1 MKSALKDLLYED
13 KLRLLQYTFI
23 DRHTFPI
30 KHWKVGSKEKGWI
43 PSAKHFKALETQ
55 LIQAMND
62 PDFNLIT
69 HPFVEVE
76 FKSAVTM
83 KEDLVKQFDFV
94 HKRLMMALFVNDAM
108 MSGESAPFAS
118 QAVSMKVVMHRYLMN
133 RTLLENVIREKIFL
147 PIAMHRNFVKRTE
160 AELAH
165 NVRTSTRYILPKFFY
180 TQKLN
185 LMNNTAEQE
194 MLIRLRDKME
204 IPFEIIADVF
214 GWDQENIK
222 SAFTR
227 EQHTALDP
235 VWREARKE
243 ASKDIRIRN
252 QILDGTPFDELTLYD
267 DVAQAAAKP
276 GRPVVPE
283 GEKSKA
289 IPAIIPM
296 GGGEAASRAKA
307 VEKGTVP
314 EPMKPTEPGVPPAPP
329 STTAVPAAAPAL
341 GEVPK

>member
-1 MKSALKDLLYED
+1 
-13 KLRLLQYTFI
+13 
-23 DRHTFPI
+23 
-30 KHWKVGSKEKGWI
+30 
-43 PSAKHFKALETQ
+43 
-55 LIQAMND
+55 
-62 PDFNLIT
+62 
-69 HPFVEVE
+69 VEVD

-118 QAVSMKVVMHRYLMN
+118 QAVSMKVVMHKYLMN
-133 RTLLENVIREKIFL
+133 RTLLENIIREKVFL
-147 PIAMHRNFVKRTE
+147 PIAAHRGFIKRTE
-160 AELAH
+160 AEVSH

-185 LMNNTAEQE
+185 LMNNSAEQE
-194 MLIRLRDKME
+194 MLLRLRDKAEIPME
-204 IPFEIIADVF
+204 IVADVF
-214 GWDQENIK
+214 GWDLELIK
-222 SAFTR
+222 AAFKR
-227 EQHTALDP
+227 EQHTELDP

-243 ASKDIRIRN
+243 ASKDARVRN
-252 QILDGTPFDELTLYD
+252 QILDGTKLEEMTLYD

-289 IPAIIPM
+289 IPAIVPPGM
-296 GGGEAASRAKA
+296 GAAAPRSKA

-314 EPMKPTEPGVPPAPP
+314 EPMKELAP
-329 STTAVPAAAPAL
+329 
-341 GEVPK
+341 GEVPAPGSTTQPGAAGPIPGEALK